1 MTVEIVTSSDISG
14 LICEVGERLEN
25 FSSLVGRLSPQQL
38 SAATLAFQ
46 DGSEK
51 VVAQLMLEAGFR
63 AERVCPYSARA
74 AIQLVLGHSRKFS
87 GVRSVYTAE
96 GLEEFLSDV
105 TRKIAHVRGASF
117 FPNASEFWDVV
128 SSHASHRAL
137 GVLRDAISLGGFDSR
152 YVIERSSSPNPDVT
166 VETVLGY
173 NFSLDSAVNIDSWE
187 AENVSLLMVDGV
199 IESVTEIHRVLTFAA
214 EKKVPIV
221 IVARSFADDVRQTIV
236 TNNARRSFSV
246 LPIVVPADA
255 RNINTI
261 RDISIVCGSSVVSSI
276 TGEVLSGKTG
286 ESLISVNAVR
296 FLRGNL
302 TIVGGERT
310 AAATDAHRCSLV
322 ESRQEAHH
330 EMLPHFDSRI
340 KSLTPNHVLVRVPSR
355 GLEDSGLF
363 DDITDVF
370 RLVRAI
376 HEYGVHIDENGDI
389 DVTLRAL
396 SALRF
401 AKAQLKLLFSLG
413 AIVVN

>member
-1 MTVEIVTSSDISG
+1 MTVEIATSPDISG
-14 LICEVGERLEN
+14 LICEVGERLES
-25 FSSLVGRLSPQQL
+25 FSSQVVRLSPQQL
-38 SAATLAFQ
+38 SAATLAFHE
-46 DGSEK
+46 GSEK
-51 VVAQLMLEAGFR
+51 IVAQLMLEAGFR
-63 AERVCPYSARA
+63 AERVCPFSART
-74 AIQLVLGHSRKFS
+74 AIQLVLDSSRKFC
-87 GVRSVYTAE
+87 GARSVYTAE
-96 GLEEFLSDV
+96 GLEEFLSDA
-105 TRKIAHVRGASF
+105 TAQIARVKGTSF

-128 SSHASHRAL
+128 SLHASHRAL

-152 YVIERSSSPNPDVT
+152 YVIERSSSPSPDIT
-166 VETVLGY
+166 IETVLGY
-173 NFSLDSAVNIDSWE
+173 NFSLDSAVNIEGWE
-187 AENVSLLMVDGV
+187 AENASFLIVDGV

-214 EKKVPIV
+214 EKKVPTV
-221 IVARSFADDVRQTIV
+221 IIARSFADDVRQTIV

-255 RNINTI
+255 KNINTI
-261 RDISIVCGSSVVSSI
+261 RDISIVCGSGVVSSI

-286 ESLISVNAVR
+286 ESLISVKAVR
-296 FLRGNL
+296 FSRGNL

-310 AAATDAHRCSLV
+310 ATATDAHRCSLV

-340 KSLTPNHVLVRVPSR
+340 KSLTPNHVLVRVPCR

-363 DDITDVF
+363 DEITDVF

-376 HEYGVHIDENGDI
+376 HEYGVHTNVDGEI

-396 SALRF
+396 SAFRF
-401 AKAQLKLLFSLG
+401 ARAQLKLLFSLG